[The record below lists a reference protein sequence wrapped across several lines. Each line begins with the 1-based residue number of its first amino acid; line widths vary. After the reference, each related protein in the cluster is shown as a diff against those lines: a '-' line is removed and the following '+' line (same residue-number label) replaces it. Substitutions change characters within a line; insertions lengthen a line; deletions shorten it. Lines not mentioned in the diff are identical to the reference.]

1 MAAPAPSPSLW
12 RNARYVSWLVSDTA
26 KGLAQA
32 LFAFAVPL
40 LALMITD
47 DPAQA
52 GVIGAT
58 GMAVRV
64 ALVMLGGV
72 LADRHSRIA
81 LMVIGSVLGVLIAGA
96 FTVLW
101 ATGALTFAVLLV
113 LDVLLAARSALF
125 DVAGESALKEVVP
138 APAMGRAQAANQARE
153 AVLQLAGGPL
163 GGALLV
169 AGGWLVGA
177 VMAACHGIA
186 ALTAALIPRLP
197 APPAPTVLA
206 TEATVAAEAEATTHE
221 EETDAAAAPPAA
233 ARNAAREIREGIVWL
248 FSRVDLRGVLLVMTI
263 VNLGI
268 NAALTT
274 VVYALQ
280 QDGQSPAVIGWLSAG
295 MGVAMLL
302 GAVFSGALVTRVGAG
317 ALMGAGL
324 LVLTAGAAAT
334 ALVTDPLPIVLIP
347 AINASMMGYF
357 MVATPSAMLGRAN
370 SATMLFGMGATPL
383 PPLIAGVG
391 LATIGREATILVSA
405 ALCGIAAVLAL
416 TNRSLRSLPAE
427 AGWAAHAARFATRAP
442 AGVRRASLSAA
453 GRRER

>member
-1 MAAPAPSPSLW
+1 MDAPSPAPSSSLW

-64 ALVMLGGV
+64 VLVMLGGV

-96 FTVLW
+96 FTVLS
-101 ATGALTFAVLLV
+101 AAGALTFIVLLV

-153 AVLQLAGGPL
+153 AVLQLGGGPL

-169 AGGWLVGA
+169 VGGWLVGA
-177 VMAACHGIA
+177 VMAVCHGIA

-197 APPAPTVLA
+197 APASSVSEPSLPIGTEGTEDAREAPAT
-206 TEATVAAEAEATTHE
+206 
-221 EETDAAAAPPAA
+221 
-233 ARNAAREIREGIVWL
+233 RNAAREIREGVVWL
-248 FSRVDLRGVLLVMTI
+248 FSRVDLRGVLIVMTV

-268 NAALTT
+268 NAAMTT
-274 VVYALQ
+274 VVYGLQ
-280 QDGQSPAVIGWLSAG
+280 QDGHSPTVIGWLSAG
-295 MGVAMLL
+295 IGGAMLV
-302 GAVFSGALVTRVGAG
+302 GALFSGALVTRVGAG
-317 ALMGAGL
+317 ALMGSGL
-324 LVLTAGAAAT
+324 LILTVGAAAT
-334 ALVTDPLPIVLIP
+334 ALVTDALPIALMLAVPGLLLP

-383 PPLIAGVG
+383 APLIAGVG

-405 ALCGIAAVLAL
+405 GLCGIAAILAL

-427 AGWAAHAARFATRAP
+427 AGWVAHAERFAIATP
-442 AGVRRASLSAA
+442 SGVR
-453 GRRER
+453 

>member
-26 KGLAQA
+26 KALAQA

-81 LMVIGSVLGVLIAGA
+81 LMVIGSVLGVLVAGA
-96 FTVLW
+96 FTVLTI
-101 ATGALTFAVLLV
+101 TGALTFVVLLV

-138 APAMGRAQAANQARE
+138 SAAMGRAQAANQARE

-163 GGALLV
+163 GGALLAV
-169 AGGWLVGA
+169 GGWLVGA
-177 VMAACHGIA
+177 AMAVCHGIA
-186 ALTAALIPRLP
+186 ALTAALIPRLRAP
-197 APPAPTVLA
+197 AGGS
-206 TEATVAAEAEATTHE
+206 AAEAPAADGGEGAE
-221 EETDAAAAPPAA
+221 KAAAAPTA
-233 ARNAAREIREGIVWL
+233 ARNAAREIREGVVWL

-280 QDGQSPAVIGWLSAG
+280 QDGRSPAVIGWLSAG
-295 MGVAMLL
+295 MGIAMLL

-334 ALVTDPLPIVLIP
+334 ALVTDPLPIVLIIAVPGLLLP

-370 SATMLFGMGATPL
+370 SATMMFGMGATPL
-383 PPLIAGVG
+383 APLIAGVG

-405 ALCGIAAVLAL
+405 GLCGVAAILAL

-427 AGWAAHAARFATRAP
+427 GDWAAHAERFAIREP
-442 AGVRRASLSAA
+442 AGMR
-453 GRRER
+453 